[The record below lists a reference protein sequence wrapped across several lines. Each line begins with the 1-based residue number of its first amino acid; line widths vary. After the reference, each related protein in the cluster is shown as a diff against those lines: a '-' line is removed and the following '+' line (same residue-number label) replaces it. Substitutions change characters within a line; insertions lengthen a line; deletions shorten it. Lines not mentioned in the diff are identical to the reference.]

1 MYPIIKVMHRNG
13 AIMEED
19 RMRGKKGLVPETS
32 SQAKKRSPVKA
43 FMKRYCKGRKKT
55 QPISIWYQ
63 NYPRKNRIV
72 NKNYSSQSLIS
83 QRARR
88 TGTEKWL

>member
-1 MYPIIKVMHRNG
+1 MHRNG

-43 FMKRYCKGRKKT
+43 FMKKYCKGRKKKP

-72 NKNYSSQSLIS
+72 NKNDSSQSLVS

>member
-43 FMKRYCKGRKKT
+43 FMKRYCKGRKKNT
-55 QPISIWYQ
+55 THKYLVSELP
-63 NYPRKNRIV
+63 K
-72 NKNYSSQSLIS
+72 K
-83 QRARR
+83 
-88 TGTEKWL
+88 E